1 MTVRI
6 ATCRELS
13 ENREAISQLTEN
25 YLEIEKNG
33 TAPVTVLFPWFPSAS
48 LRAKKKATMALYN
61 LFLSYIDLRRKS
73 SVPSNDPIDLFISQ
87 GISDDAIIEV
97 RPSRL

>member
-1 MTVRI
+1 MTVRM

-13 ENREAISQLTEN
+13 EDRETISQIKKN
-25 YLEIEKNG
+25 CMEIEKNG

-48 LRAKKKATMALYN
+48 LGAKKKATMALYN
-61 LFLSYIDLRRKS
+61 LFFSYIDLRRKS

-87 GISDDAIIEV
+87 GISDVAIVEV
-97 RPSRL
+97 RPS